1 MRSIGRGGLMRVASH
16 VSHEGLTQPGLIMC
30 GEDRGHARIDDAPLG
45 PAKPGRVE
53 AENRA
58 LGNTGLGMRQIERA

>member
-1 MRSIGRGGLMRVASH
+1 MRSIGRRSLIAVASH
-16 VSHEGLTQPGLIMC
+16 VSHEGLAQPGLIMG

-45 PAKPGRVE
+45 PAKPRRME

-58 LGNTGLGMRQIERA
+58 LGNAGLGIRQIKRA